1 MGASA
6 IQLQYNRE
14 QLSSVSCNIKCQNT
28 AVTTGADS
36 RTENDSGVFPL
47 EGKKLRRIHTPGP
60 HWSCVLFN
68 FYKSS
73 SARQEKTRPVAKL
86 STTLQPYFRSHLNAT
101 CAVCVRTYMGEEL
114 RKKTNKL
121 EFILG
126 AFYASPYLQMFLE
139 TYRQYLS
146 HFCRLFCLK
155 NPRERKGEGDRRRNR
170 GGLVLYVR

>member
-1 MGASA
+1 MTSVVGGGYKVEICCRTWQQHGSHKALSASA
-6 IQLQYNRE
+6 IQLQCYHE

-28 AVTTGADS
+28 AVSTGADG
-36 RTENDSGVFPL
+36 RNENDSGVFPL
-47 EGKKLRRIHTPGP
+47 EGKKLRHIHTPGP

-114 RKKTNKL
+114 RKNKPARIN
-121 EFILG
+121 FRG
-126 AFYASPYLQMFLE
+126 FLCVSLPADVPGNVSAVSE
-139 TYRQYLS
+139 PFL
-146 HFCRLFCLK
+146 
-155 NPRERKGEGDRRRNR
+155 
-170 GGLVLYVR
+170 